1 MGWTYEQKK
10 AWNEANPEKIRE
22 YNRRYRMKHAKK
34 LKIRHHNYYLKNK
47 EHIRDLSHNY
57 TILHPEYYAKRI
69 SYINKRADACA
80 YFMEYYDH
88 NIILAELDIQCKY
101 RTMIEKKVFE

>member
-22 YNRRYRMKHAKK
+22 YNKRYRMKHIKEI
-34 LKIRHHNYYLKNK
+34 KIRKHEYYVKNK
-47 EHIRDLSHNY
+47 EYLSKQNRIY
-57 TILHPEYYAKRI
+57 RISHPEYGLQFNF
-69 SYINKRADACA
+69 YILNRAEASA

-101 RTMIEKKVFE
+101 RTMIERKVFE

>member
-10 AWNEANPEKIRE
+10 AWNKANPEKIRE
-22 YNRRYRMKHAKK
+22 YNRRYNKKHSRKVKK
-34 LKIRHHNYYLKNK
+34 KHHEYYLKHK
-47 EHIRDLSHNY
+47 EEMLEKNRSYRYSHRY
-57 TILHPEYYAKRI
+57 CYEKFC
-69 SYINKRADACA
+69 SYMNARADACA